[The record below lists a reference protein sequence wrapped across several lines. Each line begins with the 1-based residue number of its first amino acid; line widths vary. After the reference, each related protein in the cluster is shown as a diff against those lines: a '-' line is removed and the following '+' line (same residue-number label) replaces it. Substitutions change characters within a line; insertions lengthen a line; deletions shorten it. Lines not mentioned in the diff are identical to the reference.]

1 MSTPRDDGIKVHL
14 RSYELRVCRDEDLE
28 SAPFYLFSLTSN
40 FYSTLSLH
48 IYGLSV
54 RRRAVG
60 EAGSGSSAPLYRTTY
75 TR

>member
-1 MSTPRDDGIKVHL
+1 M
-14 RSYELRVCRDEDLE
+14 E

-40 FYSTLSLH
+40 FYSTLPLH

-54 RRRAVG
+54 RRRAFG
-60 EAGSGSSAPLYRTTY
+60 EAGSGSPAPLYRTTY